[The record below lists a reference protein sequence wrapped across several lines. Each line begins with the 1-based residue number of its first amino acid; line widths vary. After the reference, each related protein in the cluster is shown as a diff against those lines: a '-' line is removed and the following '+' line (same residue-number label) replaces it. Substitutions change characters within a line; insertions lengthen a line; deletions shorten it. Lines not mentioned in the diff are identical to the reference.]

1 MIPLNEV
8 LASQTSQS
16 TQIESGSDKNQS
28 EPDFLVIGRI
38 VKPHGIKGEVSVK
51 VLTDF
56 TERFDTME
64 SVYLSNDLAVT
75 LYNVE
80 STRWHKE
87 RVLIFFSGIS
97 NRTEAETLRGLYL
110 KIPIEQAMP
119 LDSDTHY
126 HYQLQ
131 GLQVITDTDEYL
143 GVLTEILE
151 TGANDVYVIQG
162 PQGEVLLPATK
173 EVILAINL
181 ATKKMQVH
189 LLPGLI

>member
-1 MIPLNEV
+1 MTPLNEG
-8 LASQTSQS
+8 LASKTAQPSQP
-16 TQIESGSDKNQS
+16 TSGSDSNQS
-28 EPDFLVIGRI
+28 EPEFLAIGQI

-56 TERFDTME
+56 TERFNTMKT
-64 SVYLSNDLAVT
+64 VYLGNELSAT
-75 LYNVE
+75 LYNIKT
-80 STRWHKE
+80 TRWNKE
-87 RVLIFFSGIS
+87 RVLIFFDGVSDR
-97 NRTEAETLRGLYL
+97 NEAESLRGLYL

-131 GLQVITDTDEYL
+131 GLQVITDTNEYL
-143 GVLTEILE
+143 GILTEILE
-151 TGANDVYVIQG
+151 TGANDVYVVQG
-162 PQGEVLLPATK
+162 PHGEVLLPAIK